1 MDISS
6 YEKKIQHAINLMYE
20 EYSDDYSDDTY
31 SMLLDEV
38 LEMGM
43 ELFGESWFDQILRD
57 RVEIV
62 KKIRIKKGKQ
72 KKVSETQTKAD

>member
-1 MDISS
+1 MDLYRGEVEIMDISN
-6 YEKKIQHAINLMYE
+6 YEKKIQHAINLIYE

-31 SMLLDEV
+31 AMLLDEV

-43 ELFGESWFDQILRD
+43 ELFGESWFNQILKD

-62 KKIRIKKGKQ
+62 KKIVESK
-72 KKVSETQTKAD
+72 